1 MKKISILRNPIQNYA
16 WGSMTFIPELMGGP
30 VPSEKPQAELWMGV
44 HPKAPS
50 KVLCKGQWMSLPE
63 FIRKD
68 PEGIL
73 GESIAKNFSN
83 ELPFLFKVLAAT
95 KPLSIQAH
103 PTRDQ
108 AQSGFA
114 RENEVKIPLDAPN
127 RNYRDENHKPE
138 MICALTPFWLLNGFR
153 KIDDLVALTKRIG
166 APGLRDIVRS
176 LRGQHEAEGLKMFLT
191 TLMTM
196 DRDTQTHLVSEVMH
210 CIEQNSCT
218 DAALDWVM
226 KLNQGY
232 PGDMGVLS
240 PIFMNIVHLK
250 PGQGMYTPSGRLHAY
265 LEGAG
270 IELMANSDNVLRGGL
285 TAKNM
290 DIRELLKILDFTHNE
305 LDILR
310 PKRREKGEDIYDTPA
325 KEFLLSLISVERDSP
340 FESSSTRSVE
350 IMICLEGDA
359 QISDLGNGDVLSLTR
374 GTALIVPAAVKQYR
388 IHGKATLYKAAV
400 PQQEIS
406 A

>member
-16 WGSMTFIPELMGGP
+16 WGSMTFIPELLGGP

-50 KVLCKGQWMSLPE
+50 KVLCDGEWMSLPE

-68 PEGIL
+68 PEGVL

-83 ELPFLFKVLAAT
+83 ELPFLFKLLAAT

-103 PTRDQ
+103 PSRDWAQ
-108 AQSGFA
+108 AGFA
-114 RENEVKIPLDAPN
+114 RENDIKIPLDAPN

-153 KIDDLVALTKRIG
+153 KIDDLIALIERIG
-166 APGLRDIVRS
+166 GPGLRDIARS
-176 LRGQHEAEGLKMFLT
+176 LPGQHEAEGLKVFFT

-196 DRDTQTHLVSEVMH
+196 DRDTQTQLVSEVMH
-210 CIEQNSCT
+210 CIEQNPRT
-218 DAALDWVM
+218 DAALDWVVR
-226 KLNQGY
+226 LNQEY

-305 LDILR
+305 VDIL
-310 PKRREKGEDIYDTPA
+310 KRKSRKKGEDIYDTPA

-350 IMICLEGDA
+350 IMMCMEGDA
-359 QISDLGNGDVLSLTR
+359 QISDLNNGDVLSLTR

-388 IHGKATLYKAAV
+388 IHGKATLYKAGV
-400 PQQEIS
+400 PL
-406 A
+406 

>member
-16 WGSMTFIPELMGGP
+16 WGSMTFIPDLMGGP
-30 VPSEKPQAELWMGV
+30 VPAKKPQAELWMGV

-50 KVLCKGQWMSLPE
+50 KVLCDGEWMSLPE
-63 FIRKD
+63 FIQTD
-68 PEGIL
+68 PERIL
-73 GESIAKNFSN
+73 GESIAKDFSN

-103 PTRDQ
+103 PSRDQ
-108 AQSGFA
+108 ARAGFA
-114 RENEVKIPLDAPN
+114 RENEMKIPLDAPN

-153 KIDDLVALTKRIG
+153 KIDDLMALTERIG
-166 APGLRDIVRS
+166 APALRDIVRP
-176 LRGQHEAEGLKMFLT
+176 LHGQHEAETLKVLLT

-196 DRDTQTHLVSEVMH
+196 DRDAQTQLVREVMH
-210 CIEQNSCT
+210 CIEQNSGT
-218 DAALDWVM
+218 DAAFEWVVR
-226 KLNQGY
+226 LNQEY

-240 PIFMNIVHLK
+240 PLFMNIIRLE
-250 PGQGMYTPSGRLHAY
+250 PGQGMYTPSGRLHTY

-290 DIRELLKILDFTHNE
+290 DIGELLKILDFTQNE
-305 LDILR
+305 VDILR
-310 PKRREKGEDIYDTPA
+310 PEGCERGEDIYDTPA
-325 KEFLLSLISVERDSP
+325 KEFALSLISVDRGSP
-340 FESSSTRSVE
+340 FESPATRSVE

-359 QISDLGNGDVLSLTR
+359 QISDLGNGNVLSLTR
-374 GTALIVPAAVKQYR
+374 GTSLIVPAAVQHYR
-388 IHGKATLYKAAV
+388 IEGKATLYKAAV
-400 PQQEIS
+400 PLY
-406 A
+406 